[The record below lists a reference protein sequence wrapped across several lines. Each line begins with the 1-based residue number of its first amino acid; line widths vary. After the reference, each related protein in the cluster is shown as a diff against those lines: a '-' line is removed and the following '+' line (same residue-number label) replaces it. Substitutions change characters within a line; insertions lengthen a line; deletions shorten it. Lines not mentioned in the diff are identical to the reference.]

1 MRQQCPGVSHSDW
14 LSWPCSTACQ
24 ESHAIRSIAMKRP
37 QSSSFTLGSAQPIEL
52 IEGRP
57 ADLQIQSFHTAIN
70 ALSMARHYLLQGNEQ
85 AAESKASAALAAL
98 RCLLTQ
104 AQASG
109 LPSTGA
115 AAH

>member
-1 MRQQCPGVSHSDW
+1 
-14 LSWPCSTACQ
+14 
-24 ESHAIRSIAMKRP
+24 MKRP
-37 QSSSFTLGSAQPIEL
+37 QSSSFNLNSLQPIEL

-57 ADLQIQSFHTAIN
+57 DDLGIQSFHTAIN

-85 AAESKASAALAAL
+85 AAEHKACAALAAL
-98 RCLLTQ
+98 RSLLAQ

-109 LPSTGA
+109 LPATGA